1 VTLTGPGGGPAEPA
15 AARPPGTPPVARGE
29 RASVRRIDRLTDL
42 AIAGFL
48 WTFRIGVLLIVVV
61 GSIATLASGKYS
73 LETWLDLIGNGLT
86 LGSIYALIALGYTM
100 VYGILRMI
108 NFAHGEIFTAGAF
121 AGYFTAVALAGTGLL
136 NANPLAS
143 LLSIAL
149 MIAVAMATSTVL
161 AIGVE
166 RIAYR
171 PLRTAPRLIPLISA
185 IGASFFLQYTFR
197 GLFGPGIY
205 AYPDIGILGEEVPIE
220 ILNMRWVDVLVM
232 ASALLMMSVLYLF
245 VMRTRLGTSIR
256 AVSEDRDTAAL
267 MGIDANRAIV
277 LTFAIGA
284 AMAGAAG
291 VLYGLKYTQ
300 VYFFSGFIPGI
311 KAFTAAVLG
320 GIGNVPGAMLGGLF
334 LGLIESVGPT
344 LFLDGLNVPS
354 PNQLKDVIGF
364 TMLVLVLVFR
374 PSGIL
379 GERVA
384 RTRA

>member
-1 VTLTGPGGGPAEPA
+1 VTLTRSGGGPADPA
-15 AARPPGTPPVARGE
+15 AARPPSAPHGQPGRS
-29 RASVRRIDRLTDL
+29 RSVRRIDRLTDL

-48 WTFRIGVLLIVVV
+48 WVFRIAVLLIVLV

-73 LETWLDLIGNGLT
+73 LETWVDLVGNGLA

-121 AGYFTAVALAGTGLL
+121 AGYFMALALGGTGLL
-136 NANPLAS
+136 NANPVAS
-143 LLSIAL
+143 LLSIGL
-149 MIAVAMATSTVL
+149 MIVVAMATSTVL
-161 AIGVE
+161 AIGLE

-171 PLRTAPRLIPLISA
+171 RLRTAPRLVPLISA

-205 AYPDIGILGEEVPIE
+205 AYPDVAILGEQVPIE
-220 ILNMRWVDVLVM
+220 ILNMRWVDVLVIV
-232 ASALLMMSVLYLF
+232 SALLMMSVLYLF

-300 VYFFSGFIPGI
+300 VYFFSGFVPGI

-320 GIGNVPGAMLGGLF
+320 GIGNVPGAMLGGMF

-384 RTRA
+384 RARA

>member
-1 VTLTGPGGGPAEPA
+1 MN
-15 AARPPGTPPVARGE
+15 ARRL
-29 RASVRRIDRLTDL
+29 DRLTDV
-42 AIAGFL
+42 AIDVFMFV
-48 WTFRIGVLLIVVV
+48 FRAVIILVVV
-61 GSIATLASGKYS
+61 LGSILT
-73 LETWLDLIGNGLT
+73 LIGGTYTASDWFELVGAGLT
-86 LGSIYALIALGYTM
+86 QGSIYAMIALGYTM

-121 AGYFTAVALAGTGLL
+121 AGYFMAVALAGTGLL
-136 NANPLAS
+136 NANPVAS
-143 LLSIAL
+143 LLSIGL
-149 MIAVAMATSTVL
+149 MILVAMATSTVL
-161 AIGVE
+161 AMGLE

-171 PLRTAPRLIPLISA
+171 RLRTAPRLVPLISA
-185 IGASFFLQYTFR
+185 IGASFFLQYTIR

-205 AYPDIGILGEEVPIE
+205 AYPDVAILGEQVPIE
-220 ILNMRWVDVLVM
+220 ILNMRWVDVLVIV
-232 ASALLMMSVLYLF
+232 SALLMMSVLYLF

-300 VYFFSGFIPGI
+300 VYFFSGFVPGI

-384 RTRA
+384 RARA